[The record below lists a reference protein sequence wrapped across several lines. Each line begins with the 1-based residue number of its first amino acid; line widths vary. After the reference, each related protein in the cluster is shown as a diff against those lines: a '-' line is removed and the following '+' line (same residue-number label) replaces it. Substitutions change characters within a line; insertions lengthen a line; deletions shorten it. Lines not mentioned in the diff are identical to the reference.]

1 MHDVLFQSFP
11 AVAKLLMSGNIRLRI
26 KEYSVRKTRYGG
38 HVGLCQHSSSC
49 GYRSR
54 SSVCTLRWMSIP
66 FLKLV
71 TDSAAALTS
80 FITKVVDLPHTNQE
94 Q

>member
-38 HVGLCQHSSSC
+38 HVGLLPTQQFVRLSKQKQCLYASLDEHSFSETCNRQCCGSDKLYHKSC
-49 GYRSR
+49 
-54 SSVCTLRWMSIP
+54 
-66 FLKLV
+66 
-71 TDSAAALTS
+71 
-80 FITKVVDLPHTNQE
+80 
-94 Q
+94 